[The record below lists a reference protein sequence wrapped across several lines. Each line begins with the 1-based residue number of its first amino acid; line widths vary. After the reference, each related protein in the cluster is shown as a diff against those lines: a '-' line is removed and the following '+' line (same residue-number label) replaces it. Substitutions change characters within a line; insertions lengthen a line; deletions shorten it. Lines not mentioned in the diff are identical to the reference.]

1 MWRCRGA
8 QGKQEKSDHGSAH
21 QQVDPDIHQRP
32 SHAQDAQPQ
41 EDNMTRR
48 LAINQRLQNAW
59 TIRYNTRHPAKR
71 PKGRKLKRLRA
82 SLYAKMDRRL
92 ARLRSGLN
100 EYTLDLIRLRM
111 PKVRFSVPDC
121 PMMRWK

>member
-1 MWRCRGA
+1 
-8 QGKQEKSDHGSAH
+8 
-21 QQVDPDIHQRP
+21 
-32 SHAQDAQPQ
+32 
-41 EDNMTRR
+41 MTRR
-48 LAINQRLQNAW
+48 LEVNQRLQNAW

-92 ARLRSGLN
+92 DRLRSGLN
-100 EYTLDLIRLRM
+100 EYTLDLVRLRM
-111 PKVRFSVPDC
+111 PKVRFSVPQC

>member
-1 MWRCRGA
+1 
-8 QGKQEKSDHGSAH
+8 
-21 QQVDPDIHQRP
+21 
-32 SHAQDAQPQ
+32 
-41 EDNMTRR
+41 MTRR
-48 LAINQRLQNAW
+48 IAGVGVRKQKELY
-59 TIRYNTRHPAKR
+59 IRYASRHPDKR
-71 PKGRKLKRLRA
+71 LKGRKLKRLRA

-100 EYTLDLIRLRM
+100 EYTLDLVRLRM